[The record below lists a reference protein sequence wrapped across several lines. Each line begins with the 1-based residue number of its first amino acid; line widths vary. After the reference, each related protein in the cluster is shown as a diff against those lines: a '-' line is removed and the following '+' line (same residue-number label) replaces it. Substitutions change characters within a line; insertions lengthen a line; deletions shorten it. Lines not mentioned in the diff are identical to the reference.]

1 MLLTIHSKKLIVCI
15 SNTISKHLCTYLL
28 PNVFFESKN
37 EEDVEPSQAVHNVSK
52 KPEKEQEKSEY
63 K

>member
-28 PNVFFESKN
+28 PNVFFEGKN

-52 KPEKEQEKSEY
+52 KPEKT
-63 K
+63 